1 MIVAVENGQ
10 VELHYDNSKKIETT
24 ATGVT
29 VTGSV
34 TDSKGDVRS
43 VPSNTQSSAYT
54 IVAADAGKTIVISSG
69 GVTVPASGMSAG
81 DVVTI
86 INNSTSNQTITL
98 AVGVTLFN
106 TGDGTNANRTLAGR
120 GMATIYFVSASTGY
134 ISGSGLS

>member
-1 MIVAVENGQ
+1 
-10 VELHYDNSKKIETT
+10 
-24 ATGVT
+24 
-29 VTGSV
+29 
-34 TDSKGDVRS
+34 
-43 VPSNTQSSAYT
+43 
-54 IVAADAGKTIVISSG
+54 
-69 GVTVPASGMSAG
+69 MSAG